1 MLFRSIIG
9 KLFGVRYLGTL
20 FGLTLLSHQTGGF
33 LGAWLGGLAITH
45 LGDFTWMWYADMALA
60 AAAAVINLP
69 IREQPVWQ
77 AQPA

>member
-1 MLFRSIIG
+1 
-9 KLFGVRYLGTL
+9 
-20 FGLTLLSHQTGGF
+20 
-33 LGAWLGGLAITH
+33 
-45 LGDFTWMWYADMALA
+45 MWYADMALA